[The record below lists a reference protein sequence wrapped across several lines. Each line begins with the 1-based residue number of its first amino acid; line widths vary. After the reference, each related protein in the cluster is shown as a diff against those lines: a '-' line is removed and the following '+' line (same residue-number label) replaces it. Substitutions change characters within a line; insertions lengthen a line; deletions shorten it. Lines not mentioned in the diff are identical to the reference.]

1 MIVPTLFHF
10 LGSREK
16 TYKAQTNPTA
26 PLRRTVF
33 IQLLTTMAKAL
44 KCAALAVLAA
54 SSAEAFTGSAF
65 TGMTPKLR
73 TSAVSTRAAATVGPD
88 MSLVLVTGAR

>member
-1 MIVPTLFHF
+1 MLRSGLPFIVDVRGLPPTL
-10 LGSREK
+10 
-16 TYKAQTNPTA
+16 QPCVN
-26 PLRRTVF
+26 
-33 IQLLTTMAKAL
+33 
-44 KCAALAVLAA
+44 AALAVLAA